1 MDGVGGERLEGAGKG
16 WRGRIRPAKP
26 SGVHLRFTAEI
37 QSRPVLD
44 ADLSWAQTAAPDK
57 PVTSGACLLLRHRAF
72 LRGGSLTPREAY
84 NKQKRV
90 YETTLAFLKQFD
102 KEVALSFLA
111 TNMQLRGELGI
122 LYEKLLEELN

>member
-1 MDGVGGERLEGAGKG
+1 MAMDNFISNLN
-16 WRGRIRPAKP
+16 
-26 SGVHLRFTAEI
+26 
-37 QSRPVLD
+37 D
-44 ADLSWAQTAAPDK
+44 DK
-57 PVTSGACLLLRHRAF
+57 SELIELASQEDV
-72 LRGGSLTPREAY
+72 EAY

-122 LYEKLLEELN
+122 FYEKLLEELN